1 MEELTK
7 IEKSKFLNLARALK
21 KQIIGQEDAIAEI
34 AQAVR
39 RSKTGLADPNR
50 PIGSFVFLGPTGV
63 GKTELARVLAS
74 VLFGSRD
81 DIIKIDMSEFMEK
94 HNLSRLLGA
103 PPGYVG
109 YDDAGRLT
117 EDVRKRPYSIV
128 LFDEIEKAHP
138 EVFNILLQI
147 LEDGQ
152 IADAKGRKV
161 NFRNTIII
169 LTSNIGVNELNR
181 QAAIGFQAKG
191 PAKKKA
197 AEDYQRMKND
207 LISRLKDELRPEL
220 INRLDKIIVF
230 RALDKKGIQK
240 IIDLNLGALGER
252 LKTQGYELKFSAKIK
267 DLIAKKGFDPQYG
280 ARPIRR
286 AIADLIENPL
296 SEAILSGKIKN
307 QDVVLVKLNK
317 DKVVFEKKNK

>member
-1 MEELTK
+1 MACSSSCHKLFLLIESVSFEPAQPLLNQTVK
-7 IEKSKFLNLARALK
+7 IIIRAK
-21 KQIIGQEDAIAEI
+21 Y
-34 AQAVR
+34 
-39 RSKTGLADPNR
+39 
-50 PIGSFVFLGPTGV
+50 IGS
-63 GKTELARVLAS
+63 S
-74 VLFGSRD
+74 S
-81 DIIKIDMSEFMEK
+81 
-94 HNLSRLLGA
+94 
-103 PPGYVG
+103 
-109 YDDAGRLT
+109 
-117 EDVRKRPYSIV
+117 
-128 LFDEIEKAHP
+128 
-138 EVFNILLQI
+138 
-147 LEDGQ
+147 
-152 IADAKGRKV
+152 
-161 NFRNTIII
+161 

-317 DKVVFEKKNK
+317 DKVVFEKKNTNDNW